1 MIFRNNSAYI
11 VKFVTL
17 GTRIQALGRV
27 KYGHIVKMSWYFI
40 IFSSVGDK
48 LALLLFCLKCP
59 VVKFTAYEAEA
70 DTSVNF
76 IFWSPV
82 HCMLKLLKLA
92 VCVLCT
98 LYLYMKLNIIKV
110 LPLKACRFLLANCL
124 DFWARVYSSEFWPPP
139 PPISLNRIEAK
150 EVTIKG
156 VLDKTKWSLKWTHET
171 LWHLSLRPIVLIWS
185 SRSVGILY

>member
-27 KYGHIVKMSWYFI
+27 KYGHIVKMFWYFI

-76 IFWSPV
+76 IF
-82 HCMLKLLKLA
+82 
-92 VCVLCT
+92 
-98 LYLYMKLNIIKV
+98 
-110 LPLKACRFLLANCL
+110 
-124 DFWARVYSSEFWPPP
+124 
-139 PPISLNRIEAK
+139 
-150 EVTIKG
+150 
-156 VLDKTKWSLKWTHET
+156 
-171 LWHLSLRPIVLIWS
+171 
-185 SRSVGILY
+185 